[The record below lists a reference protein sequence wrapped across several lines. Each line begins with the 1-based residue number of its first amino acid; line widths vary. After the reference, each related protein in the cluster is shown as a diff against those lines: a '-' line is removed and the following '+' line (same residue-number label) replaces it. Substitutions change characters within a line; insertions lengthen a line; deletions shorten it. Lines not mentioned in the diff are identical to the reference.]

1 MKIEELH
8 GILKKKHKRYVHD
21 VESVKGFDPSLG
33 PDYKEIYITKK
44 NLTIIIS
51 QLDGKDDF
59 EFWIQNNDEGKGCTI
74 SKKMIWPAVKALV
87 DEIM

>member
-21 VESVKGFDPSLG
+21 VESVKSFDPSLG

-44 NLTIIIS
+44 NLTIIII
-51 QLDGKDDF
+51 QIDRREYF
-59 EFWIQNNDEGKGCTI
+59 EFWIQNNDEGEGCTI
-74 SKKMIWPAVKALV
+74 GDAMEGTKVIDLV
-87 DEIM
+87 NLII